1 MNGLRTKSSQMLK
14 EVAGSDANIFML
26 TETNLDDS
34 MLDNELFT
42 DNFIVFRNDRNVKNN
57 LNNKRTGGGVLIAA
71 A

>member
-1 MNGLRTKSSQMLK
+1 MLK